1 MTVAFILGTS
11 QMIYQVVFTAML
23 LKLLHSAGTVETAS
37 AQQDV
42 QASIVQIL
50 RIKSAWDGIL
60 ILINKYTVIEATPPR
75 S

>member
-1 MTVAFILGTS
+1 MTVACILGTL

-37 AQQDV
+37 AQQDI